1 MRKLSYQESSDEM
14 LLIKND
20 SKEGITFSSVALRKQ
35 FIVL

>member
-1 MRKLSYQESSDEM
+1 M

-35 FIVL
+35 FIVLYVK